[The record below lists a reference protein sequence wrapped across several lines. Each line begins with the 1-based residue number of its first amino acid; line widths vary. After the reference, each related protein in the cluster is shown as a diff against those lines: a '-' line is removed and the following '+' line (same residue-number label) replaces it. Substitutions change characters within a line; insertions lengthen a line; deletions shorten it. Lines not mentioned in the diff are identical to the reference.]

1 MKPFLAVAVLWA
13 GATLAAPAAAQDAA
27 VASPNARQGGRDVYT
42 AWGHDFQLFA
52 GTEGPGN
59 LTTGART
66 CIADT
71 CGWAAGLHIPNGAK
85 IQSVEFSA
93 CDGDATQELRF
104 AFLQTP
110 KVPGSP
116 TLLVDFTGTGVAAT
130 PGCTTFT
137 ATLATQPTV
146 LNSKYAY
153 VFIVNATA
161 GTDIE
166 WNQYRAAYKLP

>member
-1 MKPFLAVAVLWA
+1 
-13 GATLAAPAAAQDAA
+13 
-27 VASPNARQGGRDVYT
+27 
-42 AWGHDFQLFA
+42 
-52 GTEGPGN
+52 
-59 LTTGART
+59 
-66 CIADT
+66 
-71 CGWAAGLHIPNGAK
+71 
-85 IQSVEFSA
+85 
-93 CDGDATQELRF
+93 
-104 AFLQTP
+104 
-110 KVPGSP
+110 VPGSP